1 MEEQKFAP
9 KLLAYAKEEKQ
20 FQTRNW
26 TIFPRSTFLQQSS
39 LAKDDDCG
47 FEEIPFAQINCNPDK
62 IILGKDTK
70 ICVLRFGKNN
80 ANGDY
85 RLMGIFNNKD
95 PIFNIIGFDF
105 DYSAYKH

>member
-47 FEEIPFAQINCNPDK
+47 FKEIPFA
-62 IILGKDTK
+62 L
-70 ICVLRFGKNN
+70 
-80 ANGDY
+80 
-85 RLMGIFNNKD
+85 
-95 PIFNIIGFDF
+95 NIIGFDF